1 MKEREYRQE
10 DHNQSINIIEIA
22 MTINQRKRGE
32 RERVRALGTKIVTD
46 TKRKNIIKEETQ
58 IAVTVVMNG

>member
-1 MKEREYRQE
+1 MKEREYHQE